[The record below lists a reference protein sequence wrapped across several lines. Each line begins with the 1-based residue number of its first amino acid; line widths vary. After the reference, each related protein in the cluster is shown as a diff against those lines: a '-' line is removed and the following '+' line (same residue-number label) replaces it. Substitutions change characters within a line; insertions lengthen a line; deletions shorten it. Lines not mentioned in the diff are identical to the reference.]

1 MKEEKRGRTFKGFI
15 SLIVLRAL
23 WNEPGYGYNL
33 EKEVNRGLGVKLSN
47 GEIYSVLRNM
57 EIRGLVKN
65 RGKRQEGKN
74 RKYYEISSEGK
85 QYLREQVKSM
95 EVALPTIEEIIGF
108 VNSNSGRGK
117 EGLEL
122 SPSCK
127 NE

>member
-15 SLIVLRAL
+15 SLIVLRTL

-33 EKEVNRGLGVKLSN
+33 EKEINRGLGVKLSN

-57 EIRGLVKN
+57 EIRGLIKYK
-65 RGKRQEGKN
+65 GKRQEGKK

-85 QYLREQVKSM
+85 QYLQEQVENM
-95 EVALPTIEEIIGF
+95 EVALPAIEEIIVF
-108 VNSNSGRGK
+108 VNSNSSRGK
-117 EGLEL
+117 EGSELE
-122 SPSCK
+122 PSCK